1 MDSPARLF
9 LLHCLKRFCPI
20 ITGHHVFHCLSTLMK
35 RMVNPVAGQINF
47 RSLYES
53 KFVTRNTA
61 YCRTLAA
68 DPRSLSCPH

>member
-20 ITGHHVFHCLSTLMK
+20 IPGHHVFHCLSTLMK

-53 KFVTRNTA
+53 
-61 YCRTLAA
+61 
-68 DPRSLSCPH
+68 